1 MSSTSIRLD
10 DYLDEGQIPPGG
22 APTISLGE
30 DEVTDPMETAY
41 AVIDKDAE
49 NAKRLVDMQCAL
61 EELEEIASNIQEAT
75 ATDVALV
82 NNSLKAA
89 MAGTDISP
97 AEIQPGLESFVGKRI
112 STEGIGSFIKSIW
125 DAIVGL
131 IKRIW
136 LWISNFFSGL
146 LGRSART
153 EKKAAS
159 IADEASKKI
168 NSNPKASSVEL
179 GSEWKHLVW
188 NGQVSDKLA
197 DFEAGISSSE
207 ALLKDITKYIAA
219 VNAAGIHLVQTL
231 DKFDE
236 TKPTES
242 LQAVIEG
249 LKPVTEETA
258 GLSLKLSSDSR
269 YTGGTFTGYPLLGN
283 KHVVA
288 RLPLK
293 NTKEQFKN
301 GSEVAHGVRGTTYKM
316 EDFKAAVG
324 SEGTK
329 SVQAMSGK
337 DCATL
342 ASRIEKFTTEVKKA
356 NEAHSRAVSIGK
368 EKANVEKAGGRL
380 TERMSRIED
389 KLSDEAKS
397 AYRDAVKLTEIYTGW
412 ATHFVA
418 SALKEIELA
427 NEALVAMLSKMQKNL
442 E

>member
-30 DEVTDPMETAY
+30 DAVTDPMEEAFT
-41 AVIDKDAE
+41 VIDKDAE

-75 ATDVALV
+75 TTDIALV

-97 AEIQPGLESFVGKRI
+97 SEIQPGLESFVGRRI
-112 STEGIGSFIKSIW
+112 STEGIGEFIKSIW
-125 DAIVGL
+125 EAIVGL

-153 EKKAAS
+153 EKKAATVS
-159 IADEASKKI
+159 DDASKKI

-179 GSEWKHLVW
+179 GSEWKRLIW
-188 NGQVSDKLA
+188 DGRVSEKLS
-197 DFEAGISSSE
+197 DFEAGLTSSE
-207 ALLKDITKYIAA
+207 ALLKDIGKYIAA
-219 VNAAGIHLVQTL
+219 VNGAGVHLIQSM

-236 TKPTES
+236 SKPTES
-242 LQAVIEG
+242 LKAIIDG

-258 GLSLKLSSDSR
+258 GLSLKLSSDTR

-301 GSEVAHGVRGTTYKM
+301 GSEEAHGVRGTTYKI
-316 EDFKAAVG
+316 EDYKAAVG
-324 SEGTK
+324 TEGTK
-329 SVQAMSGK
+329 SVHAMSGK

-342 ASRIEKFTTEVKKA
+342 ATRIEKFTAEVRKA
-356 NEAHSRAVSIGK
+356 NETHSRAVTLGK
-368 EKANVEKAGGRL
+368 EKANVEKAGSRL
-380 TERMSRIED
+380 TDRMSRIED

-397 AYRDAVKLTEIYTGW
+397 AYRDAVKLSETYTGW

-418 SALKEIELA
+418 AALKEIELG
-427 NEALVAMLSKMQKNL
+427 NEAIVAMLGKMLKNL